1 MKERTSSK
9 LLNGLVIVGIILTI
23 LALIGTPLVLTAFF
37 KSSSMKLSAP
47 NIKWILTVCIYLCAV
62 PYVTALFKLKKIC
75 KLLTSE
81 DSFSPIISKKFQV
94 ISICA
99 FAEAVVYIL
108 SNLFL
113 YIVFDFYLYAITI
126 IPLIIVV
133 FISVTIGF
141 LCLVMS
147 NIFKRA
153 AEIKEEND
161 LTF

>member
-1 MKERTSSK
+1 MQEKASSK
-9 LLNGLVIVGIILTI
+9 ILNGLVIIGIILTI
-23 LALIGTPLVLTAFF
+23 LALIGIPLVLTAFF

-47 NIKWILTVCIYLCAV
+47 NIKWILTACIYLCAV

-75 KLLTSE
+75 KLLTGE
-81 DSFSPIISKKFQV
+81 NSFSPIISKEFQV
-94 ISICA
+94 IAICA
-99 FAEAVVYIL
+99 FAEAIIYIL

-113 YIVFDFYLYAITI
+113 YTVFDFYLYAVTI

-133 FISVTIGF
+133 FLAVTIGF